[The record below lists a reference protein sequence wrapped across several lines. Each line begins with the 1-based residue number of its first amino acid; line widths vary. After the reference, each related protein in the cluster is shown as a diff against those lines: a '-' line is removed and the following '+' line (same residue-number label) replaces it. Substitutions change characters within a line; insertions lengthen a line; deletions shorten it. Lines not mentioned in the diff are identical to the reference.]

1 MGLSRPSKKEAEKEA
16 ELKAKKEEL
25 LLGLQEDY
33 SKGIDHVIGLRND
46 RLRDFLKYFF
56 EVKVTGLGTKKRE
69 DELRKLVR
77 DFMEEKQSKDGQ

>member
-1 MGLSRPSKKEAEKEA
+1 MDKAKKKKAEKEA

-25 LLGLQEDY
+25 LPGLQEDY
-33 SKGIDHVIGLRND
+33 SKGIDYVIGSRND

-69 DELRKLVR
+69 ELRKLVR
-77 DFMEEKQSKDGQ
+77 DFMEAKQSKDGQ